1 MKLLTI
7 AGMILALAV
16 PAPAQQ
22 VKLLGEGN
30 VVFLSS
36 QSASPIIIPPLP
48 ELGAPAAA
56 PAAVAPKVEVAKSS
70 AAVKTSAKPAA
81 PEPVPAPDAKAVT
94 GGGFAVT
101 KKHAVARGETLWGLA
116 DKYYGDSFKWGKIY
130 NANMDKIEDPDRIY
144 PEEEIKIP
152 EITEVVKP
160 ASRPEPAADTEVPG
174 GGEAGAPAAE
184 KTAAASEELPALLPL
199 PAEKADAVV
208 MAPSAGAAVPPGKA
222 SVLPDGEGKIPDF
235 ELADFSAE
243 MPEDQKEWPTG
254 AAVIVSE
261 NWKEDGVLVSRVEA
275 GEEEETDGLAAPGDR
290 VRIKVRDSSGFRPG
304 EIIYAYMKGAVAYD
318 KRTNKKLGREL
329 QKTGSLEVL
338 SVGKNTVIARVINAN
353 TSVNKGQVIKK

>member
-1 MKLLTI
+1 MKPLTI
-7 AGMILALAV
+7 VGMILALAV

-22 VKLLGEGN
+22 IKLLGEDN
-30 VVFLSS
+30 VVALSS
-36 QSASPIIIPPLP
+36 QSALPVIIPPLP
-48 ELGAPAAA
+48 EPGAAAAA
-56 PAAVAPKVEVAKSS
+56 P
-70 AAVKTSAKPAA
+70 AKPAA
-81 PEPVPAPDAKAVT
+81 PEPVPAPAAKAGT

-116 DKYYGDSFKWGKIY
+116 GKYYGDSFKWGKIY

-144 PEEEIKIP
+144 PEEEINIP

-160 ASRPEPAADTEVPG
+160 ELRPETAAEAEVPG
-174 GGEAGAPAAE
+174 GEEAGVPAAE
-184 KTAAASEELPALLPL
+184 KTAAASEEPPALLPL
-199 PAEKADAVV
+199 PAEKADAGSA
-208 MAPSAGAAVPPGKA
+208 APPAGAAVPPGKA
-222 SVLPDGEGKIPDF
+222 SIPPDGEGKAPDF

-254 AAVIVSE
+254 AAVIVPE

-275 GEEEETDGLAAPGDR
+275 GEEEEADGLTAPGDR
-290 VRIKVRDSSGFRPG
+290 VRVKVRDSSGFRPG
-304 EIIYAYMKGAVAYD
+304 EIISAYMKGAIAYD

-338 SVGKNTVIARVINAN
+338 SVEKNTVIARIINAN
-353 TSVNKGQVIKK
+353 TSVNSGQVIKK